1 MQAVGSFWEEYV
13 REFLQRIDIHH
24 PHQLHIENLYTRLGM
39 ELYYIPHGSMLVDGI
54 VFLDSRK
61 NDAEQWEDFAHELAH
76 ALFHEGDQAQIPA
89 FMRDHQEKQADLF
102 TLHFCIPTFMLEE
115 LELESVSH
123 PTWHLMETFGVTREF
138 AEKRLQIFS
147 EKFVYR

>member
-1 MQAVGSFWEEYV
+1 MQAVGNYWEEYV

-54 VFLDSRK
+54 VFLDNRK
-61 NDAEQWEDFAHELAH
+61 SDAEQWEDFAHELAH
-76 ALFHEGDQAQIPA
+76 ALFHEGDQAHLPI

-102 TLHFCIPTFMLEE
+102 ALNFCVPTFMLREVD
-115 LELESVSH
+115 LSRH
-123 PTWHLMETFGVTREF
+123 PVWCIMETFGVTRKF
-138 AEKRLQIFS
+138 AQKRLQML
-147 EKFVYR
+147 ERQLVYR

>member
-61 NDAEQWEDFAHELAH
+61 SDAEQWEDFAHELAH
-76 ALFHEGDQAQIPA
+76 SLFHEGDQAKLPA
-89 FMRDHQEKQADLF
+89 FMRNYQEKQADLF
-102 TLHFCIPTFMLEE
+102 ALHFCVPTFMLHDVD
-115 LELESVSH
+115 LSLH
-123 PTWHLMETFGVTREF
+123 PVWSIMETFGVTRKF
-138 AEKRLQIFS
+138 AQKRLQML
-147 EKFVYR
+147 ERQLVYR

>member
-13 REFLQRIDIHH
+13 RDFLRRIDVHH

-54 VFLDSRK
+54 VFLDNRK
-61 NDAEQWEDFAHELAH
+61 SDAEQWEDFAHELAH
-76 ALFHEGDQAQIPA
+76 ALFHEGDQAHLPI

-102 TLHFCIPTFMLEE
+102 ALHFCVPTFMLQEVD
-115 LELESVSH
+115 LSRH
-123 PTWHLMETFGVTREF
+123 PEWAIMEAFGVTRKF
-138 AEKRLQIFS
+138 AEKRLQLI
-147 EKFVYR
+147 ERQLVYR